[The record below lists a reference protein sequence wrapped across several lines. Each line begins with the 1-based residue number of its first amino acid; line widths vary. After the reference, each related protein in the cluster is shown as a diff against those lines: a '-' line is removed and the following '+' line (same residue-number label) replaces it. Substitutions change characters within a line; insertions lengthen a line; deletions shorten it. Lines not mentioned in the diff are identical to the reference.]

1 MEVDHLI
8 KRKSRNEMRL
18 LRHRRIRKRVLGT
31 QEKPRLNVFRSL
43 KHIYVQVIDDERGH
57 TLISASTLDKELRP
71 LQVSSGSI
79 EAAKAVGQLV
89 ARRALELGIAEVVFD
104 RGGHAYHG
112 KVKALADAAREAGLK
127 L

>member
-1 MEVDHLI
+1 MI
-8 KRKSRNEMRL
+8 KRKSRNDMRL
-18 LRHRRIRKRVLGT
+18 LRHRRIRKRLLGT
-31 QEKPRLNVFRSL
+31 QEKPRLSVFRSL

-57 TLISASTLDKELRP
+57 TLVSASTLDKELRP

-89 ARRALELGIAEVVFD
+89 ARRALERGIAEVVFD

>member
-1 MEVDHLI
+1 MI

-31 QEKPRLNVFRSL
+31 QEKPRLSVFRSL